1 MEKSLLVGE
10 TEADWD
16 VFKYLVIAAKVH
28 LGYFLM
34 YQNNEIVTNNAINEP
49 TGLTFAFHQECSTK
63 DKLERS
69 QPTGSDL
76 TSLQVYKVCHPGIQ
90 ESAYRSLMLLGTGSG
105 HQ

>member
-34 YQNNEIVTNNAINEP
+34 YQNDEIVTNNAINEP
-49 TGLTFAFHQECSTK
+49 TGPTLASHQECSTK
-63 DKLERS
+63 DKPERS
-69 QPTGSDL
+69 QPKGLDL
-76 TSLQVYKVCHPGIQ
+76 TSLRVYKI
-90 ESAYRSLMLLGTGSG
+90 S
-105 HQ
+105 